1 VRVVA
6 WACAASTVTALMC
19 AAAPNLVLLLV
30 ARALS
35 GAAAAAI
42 PDLEAEQL
50 LEQKKAQK
58 LLEQIDDLF

>member
-1 VRVVA
+1 LT
-6 WACAASTVTALMC
+6 TVLT
-19 AAAPNLVLLLV
+19 
-30 ARALS
+30 
-35 GAAAAAI
+35 AAAAAI